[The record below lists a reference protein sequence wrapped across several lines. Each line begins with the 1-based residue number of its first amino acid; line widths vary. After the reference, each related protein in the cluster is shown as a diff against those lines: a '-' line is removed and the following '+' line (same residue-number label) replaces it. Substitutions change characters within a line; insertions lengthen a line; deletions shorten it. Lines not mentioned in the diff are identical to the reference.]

1 MKKTILSLGTVVLFT
16 VFSCTKEKTKVVNQE
31 GDTLTVKEVDGMVNS
46 QKMDSIEEKIDS
58 TLDKT
63 NKTIKKG
70 VEDLKDEAK

>member
-1 MKKTILSLGTVVLFT
+1 
-16 VFSCTKEKTKVVNQE
+16 
-31 GDTLTVKEVDGMVNS
+31 
-46 QKMDSIEEKIDS
+46 MDSIEEKIDS